1 MAVKQVFE
9 TYVYDP
15 GLSSVGQMPFVLTRV
30 SVRHAKA
37 CGGMPHRTFRK
48 DEVFCR
54 SELARE
60 GHQHTVL
67 VQAVRVIVDVFREQ
81 ARSYRVGRDQA

>member
-9 TYVYDP
+9 TYVYHP

-30 SVRHAKA
+30 SQARRGLRRDA
-37 CGGMPHRTFRK
+37 TQNFRK

>member
-30 SVRHAKA
+30 SARHGKA
-37 CGGMPHRTFRK
+37 CGGMPHDLRK
-48 DEVFCR
+48 SRMSPNDCG
-54 SELARE
+54 SWLACDADAR
-60 GHQHTVL
+60 VY
-67 VQAVRVIVDVFREQ
+67 QAVRVDAIAGKPSPTEERACD
-81 ARSYRVGRDQA
+81 